1 MDLEARLQRLE
12 DRAAINDLVVDYFLA
27 ADGDDLDGVAASFT
41 EQASFSSAGVLNAS
55 GRQGIRDFIRGA
67 RQQMGLTVHTPNY
80 VHIRFEGEDAAT
92 GLVGAHLEL
101 AFGDAMVFGAVRYVD
116 RYARE
121 GGRWLISARDMRV
134 IHIAPWP
141 QVGEAFA
148 SPLPVRWIGAP
159 ATASD
164 FPRKTP
170 VPDFL

>member
-1 MDLEARLQRLE
+1 MDFERRLQRLE
-12 DRAAINDLVVDYFLA
+12 DRAAINDLIVEYFLA
-27 ADGDDLDGVAASFT
+27 ADGDDLEGVAASFT
-41 EQASFSSAGVLNAS
+41 EQASFSSAGALNAS
-55 GRQGIRDFIRGA
+55 GRQGVKHFIREA

-80 VHIRFEGEDAAT
+80 VHVSFEDDDAAT

-101 AFGDAMVFGAVRYVD
+101 AFGDALVFGAVRYVD

-159 ATASD
+159 PTASD
-164 FPRKTP
+164 YPRKT
-170 VPDFL
+170 